1 MRPTECERT
10 ALLAF
15 GFASRNEVAQKTA
28 EENASYTTEAQ
39 PPRPIAD
46 TIGRKL
52 PMNLPQHP
60 ARPRLAAGLLAIA
73 SMLAPATAQD
83 AGELSRPAENPF
95 GRDPAAIQAGD
106 LIFHERCAV
115 CHGQKAQGSMA
126 ANLVRTRSV
135 RRGSQAALFTLIRN
149 GIPGTDMPPQPDL
162 PDNGIWQIIS
172 YLRSLALPGQQPPLE
187 GDPQAGRVVFQE
199 AGCISCHIVNGTGG
213 FRGPSLDSIAV
224 KKASGKIR
232 TDVLDPD
239 ADLAPGFEP
248 IAVETND
255 GRRVEG
261 VLKNEDT
268 FQVLVLNAEGE
279 VETFERSSL
288 KALTML
294 TRSIMPADYEA
305 RLSPEDLGNLLA
317 FLDRQRDPY
326 TPVVRGFAVY

>member
-1 MRPTECERT
+1 MDLTQ
-10 ALLAF
+10 
-15 GFASRNEVAQKTA
+15 N
-28 EENASYTTEAQ
+28 
-39 PPRPIAD
+39 
-46 TIGRKL
+46 
-52 PMNLPQHP
+52 P
-60 ARPRLAAGLLAIA
+60 ARPRFAASLLAITFA
-73 SMLAPATAQD
+73 FAPAAAQD
-83 AGELSRPAENPF
+83 SGDSPPPAGNPF
-95 GRDPAAIQAGD
+95 GRDPAAVQAGD
-106 LIFHERCAV
+106 VIFHDRCAV

-135 RRGSQAALFTLIRN
+135 RRGSQAALFKLIRN

-213 FRGPSLDSIAV
+213 FLGPSLDSIAV

-239 ADLAPGFEP
+239 AELASGFEP
-248 IAVETND
+248 IAVETSG

-268 FQVLVLNAEGE
+268 FRVLVLTAEGE

-288 KALTML
+288 KTLTML
-294 TRSIMPADYEA
+294 TRSVMPADYDK
-305 RLSPEDLGNLLA
+305 RLSPEELRNLLA

-326 TPVVRGFAVY
+326 TPVVRGFSVY